1 MNTTESINSGV
12 AAPEIDEIRSEIDDD
27 ERENEDIDNEFGEL
41 NSQDGEED
49 DEEAELSP
57 KLAEG
62 FYEIETVRR
71 KRVRKGQVQYL
82 IKWRGWPETANTWEP
97 YENLVSCFDVIEAF
111 EEGLRSG
118 KHRSR
123 KRKRR
128 STGLVPQGKKKTQGT
143 PGASTSSP
151 VTAGKVKFD
160 EGNFIIPFVGD
171 VSHEDGGWSEMGG
184 IINDDAIGQGNGNGS
199 VGIPP
204 HVEEEKDGYEKDVN
218 VGESTGTQLTNRGS
232 GLLDINN
239 LESQICFENGH
250 QRDDSEGLD
259 QANVRLRKRRKA
271 ASVKRFSQE
280 QTAQPALITNYAA
293 IDQGNGKKSVD
304 IRQQVDE
311 GRNHYDMDV
320 NHGEYAG
327 TPLINWSS
335 NRVSVDILE
344 LKTSEAVCFENG
356 HQKFDGVGQVQA
368 NVRLR
373 KRRKVASLERFSPE
387 QTPQTTRVTSYAT
400 IEQGNG
406 NESVDIPL
414 QVEEGRDNYEM
425 DVNPGEYAG
434 TTLINWGSGRIGV
447 DVLESNTS
455 ETICFEKG
463 HQKVN
468 GEGLVQANGRL
479 RNRRKATSVKR
490 FSQEQTPRV
499 TYYAAIGQGNGN
511 ESIDIPL
518 QVEGKDHYEMD
529 VNPGG
534 YAGTPVI
541 NGDSSRMAADILE
554 SRTSEA
560 FFFENGHQK
569 VDGEGLVQAN
579 GRLRNRRKAASVKRF
594 NQEQTPCVTNYA
606 AQDLT
611 TKNTRAGGIAG
622 QNWDKNSVHRSTSD
636 NSADTFSITEI
647 IKPISFSSSGSI
659 ADILVT
665 FMAKRSDGKEVM
677 VDNKYLKANYPLLLI
692 NYYEQH
698 LNYNATAGPD
708 RSGREYLT
716 G

>member
-111 EEGLRSG
+111 EEG
-118 KHRSR
+118 
-123 KRKRR
+123 
-128 STGLVPQGKKKTQGT
+128 
-143 PGASTSSP
+143 
-151 VTAGKVKFD
+151 
-160 EGNFIIPFVGD
+160 
-171 VSHEDGGWSEMGG
+171 
-184 IINDDAIGQGNGNGS
+184 
-199 VGIPP
+199 
-204 HVEEEKDGYEKDVN
+204 
-218 VGESTGTQLTNRGS
+218 
-232 GLLDINN
+232 
-239 LESQICFENGH
+239 
-250 QRDDSEGLD
+250 
-259 QANVRLRKRRKA
+259 
-271 ASVKRFSQE
+271 
-280 QTAQPALITNYAA
+280 
-293 IDQGNGKKSVD
+293 
-304 IRQQVDE
+304 
-311 GRNHYDMDV
+311 
-320 NHGEYAG
+320 
-327 TPLINWSS
+327 
-335 NRVSVDILE
+335 
-344 LKTSEAVCFENG
+344 
-356 HQKFDGVGQVQA
+356 
-368 NVRLR
+368 
-373 KRRKVASLERFSPE
+373 
-387 QTPQTTRVTSYAT
+387 
-400 IEQGNG
+400 
-406 NESVDIPL
+406 
-414 QVEEGRDNYEM
+414 
-425 DVNPGEYAG
+425 
-434 TTLINWGSGRIGV
+434 IGV

-499 TYYAAIGQGNGN
+499 TYYAATGQGNGN